1 MKKTRLAH
9 FVLCGLA
16 VILMG
21 FGCSAPGNE
30 GKPPNFIIVFT
41 DEKGYQDL
49 QDFNEIM
56 RDELVGYRRLHDLP
70 I

>member
-1 MKKTRLAH
+1 
-9 FVLCGLA
+9 
-16 VILMG
+16 MG